1 MSPSAS
7 LGAGKRPLTVPWRY
21 KVGGLFRVL
30 PRQWNRLDRHGTD
43 IEASQNK
50 ANCSGICHYQI
61 RTYDERVRSPT
72 RALMAAG
79 TPEISTFLYQTPVQ
93 YQRKAQGWG
102 RPRKRGSPR
111 PCWVVTATSGP
122 VQEPGHETE
131 TLPANTPRRGSGCS
145 CRVRRVF
152 DDVPPREDRHQV
164 RLRDAP
170 YATAN
175 TPRRGRTS
183 QTGQR
188 PVRLRHP
195 LLCR

>member
-1 MSPSAS
+1 MHAAQKGYNQLVIQPVLPKIRSQFTMSPSAS

-93 YQRKAQGWG
+93 
-102 RPRKRGSPR
+102 
-111 PCWVVTATSGP
+111 
-122 VQEPGHETE
+122 
-131 TLPANTPRRGSGCS
+131 
-145 CRVRRVF
+145 
-152 DDVPPREDRHQV
+152 
-164 RLRDAP
+164 
-170 YATAN
+170 
-175 TPRRGRTS
+175 
-183 QTGQR
+183 
-188 PVRLRHP
+188 
-195 LLCR
+195 